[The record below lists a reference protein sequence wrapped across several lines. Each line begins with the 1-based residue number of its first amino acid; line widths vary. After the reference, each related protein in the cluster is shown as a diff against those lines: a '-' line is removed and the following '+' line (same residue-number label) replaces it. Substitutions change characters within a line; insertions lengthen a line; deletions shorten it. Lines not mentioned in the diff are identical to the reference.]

1 MKKFYIISCFFLIFT
16 TISIAQNIPP
26 TAVNDTAATLRGYIK
41 LNVRS
46 NDFDVEGNPFY
57 VFIIYG
63 TGPKHGIAK
72 RLNDSIIEYSANP
85 SFTGLDSFSYK
96 IREYSSPQ
104 MWSIGKVCLT
114 VDNSYTIDSIDIN
127 NINAGFMAN
136 GNLFW
141 ERNPLSNYSS
151 NWINHFEVPKGSKK
165 STIFNGQLWIGGKD
179 SQDSLHFAGQMYN
192 QLGYDFWAGP
202 VSNVYDS
209 IYDVNWNRVW
219 KIKKSEID
227 YHLAHCWSPGYIPSQ
242 VLLDWPGNGDV
253 SQGQLAITA
262 PFKDW
267 NSDGIYNPWAGDFP
281 LIKGDEAVYFIINDD
296 RYLHTE
302 SLGKKLKVE
311 VHGMAYSF
319 DCKSDLALWNTVF
332 LNYKIYNRS
341 LDIYDSTFIATYI
354 DFDNG
359 NPNDDYIRCDVQ
371 RGAFYAYNGQNLD
384 GNGGLGTYGANP
396 PAQAVVFLAGAKI
409 DNDGIDNPAGLCD
422 DGVNGFN
429 FGNGIV
435 DDERYGLSR
444 FMYFTGVSPTVISD
458 PDIATDYFNN
468 MNGKWKDSSP
478 IMWGGNGNPL
488 FGSCGPK
495 SKFMF
500 PGNSDTC
507 HWGTNGLF
515 PNCDSLWTEET
526 VFNLPADKRGL
537 GSTGF
542 FTFNP
547 GDIQELDLAF
557 VFGRDFLNPNA
568 TAAITTLEQS
578 IDNIIYYFRND
589 STPCSGIFTS
599 IDNPN
604 QPSLQINVFPNPSAG
619 IFTIQQNNSN
629 SQKYSLSVRNIQGQ
643 LMLSE
648 KVEFEKTIQLDISK
662 FAKGIYFL
670 SLQSEKE
677 QIVKKLI
684 KN

>member
-1 MKKFYIISCFFLIFT
+1 MKKKYL
-16 TISIAQNIPP
+16 
-26 TAVNDTAATLRGYIK
+26 
-41 LNVRS
+41 
-46 NDFDVEGNPFY
+46 
-57 VFIIYG
+57 
-63 TGPKHGIAK
+63 
-72 RLNDSIIEYSANP
+72 
-85 SFTGLDSFSYK
+85 
-96 IREYSSPQ
+96 
-104 MWSIGKVCLT
+104 LT
-114 VDNSYTIDSIDIN
+114 VLFFAFFINLKSQTPVRDSLNLN
-127 NINAGFMAN
+127 NINASINSDGF
-136 GNLFW
+136 LFT
-141 ERNPLSNYSS
+141 NPLGMTPR
-151 NWINHFEVPKGSKK
+151 FEVPKGSGKN
-165 STIFNGQLWIGGKD
+165 TFFAANLWIGAKD
-179 SQDSLHFAGQMYN
+179 LNDSLHIAALRYWQYGK
-192 QLGYDFWAGP
+192 DFWPGP

-209 IYDVNWNRVW
+209 AYDAQWNKIW
-219 KIKKSEID
+219 KISKSEID
-227 YHLAHCWSPGYIPSQ
+227 FHLAHCWLPGYIPSQ
-242 VLLDWPGNGDV
+242 SIIDWPGNGNT
-253 SQGQLAITA
+253 SLGQAKLMA
-262 PFKDW
+262 PFFDF
-267 NSDGIYNPWAGDFP
+267 NNDSIYDPFAGDYP
-281 LIKGDEAVYFIINDD
+281 IIKGDQALFFIFNDD
-296 RYLHTE
+296 RNLHTQ
-302 SLGKKLKVE
+302 SGGLKLGIEL
-311 VHGMAYSF
+311 HGMAYEF
-319 DCKSDLALWNTVF
+319 DCPQDSAFWNTLF

-341 LDIYDSTFIATYI
+341 SNLYDSVLVGVFS
-354 DFDNG
+354 DFDLG
-359 NPNDDYIRCDVQ
+359 DPYDDYVACDVK
-371 RGAFYAYNGQNLD
+371 RGSFYGYNGKQKD
-384 GNGGLGTYGANP
+384 GNGEPEAYGYFP
-396 PAQAVVFLAGAKI
+396 PAQSVTFLAGPYMDPDGN
-409 DNDGIDNPAGLCD
+409 DNSEGGCD
-422 DGVNGFN
+422 VSINGSN
-429 FGNGIV
+429 FGNGNI

-599 IDNPN
+599 MDNPN
-604 QPSLQINVFPNPSAG
+604 QLPLQVYVFPNPSTG

-648 KVEFEKTIQLDISK
+648 KVEFEKTFKLDISK
-662 FAKGIYFL
+662 FANGIYFL